1 MPDPEKYMLCE
12 AHYRK
17 SENMN
22 FNEMKLMKPIL
33 RAIEEAGYQSP
44 SPIQEQTIPSL
55 LEGRDLLGCAQTGTG
70 KTAAFAL
77 PIVQILARNKSQSIR
92 GLILT
97 PTRELCI
104 QIQDNIKQ
112 YSTYTSVKSGAI
124 FGGVSQNPQVAML
137 KKGVDFLVATPGR
150 LIDLMDQG
158 YIKLDKIEIFVMDEA
173 DRMLDMGFM
182 KDINR
187 ITKLLPAK
195 KQTLLFSA
203 TMPPDIEKL
212 AQNMLKN
219 PAVVKVR
226 PTVNAVKKVKQSV
239 YYVDKPNKILLL
251 SSLLKQKDVDNAVVF
266 TNTKYGAD
274 KIVKKLAKDKITAV
288 AIHGDKGQTTRQKAL
303 NDFKDG
309 KVKVLIATDIAARGI
324 DVPELSHVFNYDI
337 PAVPE
342 TYVHR
347 IGRTGRAGKGG
358 TAISFCNYTDLEHF
372 KDVKKLVGRPIEEMK
387 SKWPMEIME

>member
-112 YSTYTSVKSGAI
+112 YSAYTSVKSGAI

-137 KKGVDFLVATPGR
+137 KKGVDILVATPGR

-182 KDINR
+182 KDIKR

-212 AQNMLKN
+212 AKNMLKN

>member
-1 MPDPEKYMLCE
+1 
-12 AHYRK
+12 
-17 SENMN
+17 MN

>member
-1 MPDPEKYMLCE
+1 
-12 AHYRK
+12 
-17 SENMN
+17 MN

-33 RAIEEAGYQSP
+33 RAIEEQGYQHP

-77 PIVQILARNKSQSIR
+77 PIVQILAKNKSQNIR
-92 GLILT
+92 ALILT

-112 YSTYTSVKSGAI
+112 YSKYTSVKSGAI
-124 FGGVSQNPQVAML
+124 FGGVSQNPQVDML
-137 KKGVDFLVATPGR
+137 RKGIDILVATPGR
-150 LIDLMDQG
+150 LNDLIEQG
-158 YIKLDKIEIFVMDEA
+158 YIKLNKIEIFVMDEA

-182 KDINR
+182 RDIKR
-187 ITKLLPAK
+187 ITRLLPAK

-203 TMPPDIEKL
+203 TMPLDIEKL
-212 AQNMLKN
+212 ARDILSN
-219 PAVVKVR
+219 PAVVKVKR
-226 PTVNAVKKVKQSV
+226 KADAARIVKQSV

-251 SSLLKQKDVDNAVVF
+251 SSLLKQKDVKNAVVF

-274 KIVKKLAKDKITAV
+274 KIVKKLAKDKIMAV
-288 AIHGDKGQTTRQKAL
+288 AIHGDKGQNTRQKAL
-303 NDFKDG
+303 NDFKEG
-309 KVKVLIATDIAARGI
+309 RVKVLIATDIAARGI

-358 TAISFCNYTDLEHF
+358 TAISFCNYADLDSF
-372 KDVKKLVGRPIEEMK
+372 QDVKKIVKRPIEEMK
-387 SKWPMEIME
+387 CKWPMQIFE